1 ETSNG
6 TNPKSGIKRF
16 QSLDKIFPVALSW
29 SDINVHVRIPM
40 KKNWFSVCGLIQPG
54 NLVALMGASGAGKST
69 LLNVLTSRNIKH
81 YTVTGEVRVEGW
93 NIGSCMT
100 GISAYVQQNDIFIS
114 TLTVR
119 EQLQFRALLRMDNK
133 LDKATR
139 LRRVEEVIVEMGLTN
154 CADSRIGDIG
164 GSKKGISGG
173 ERKRLSFASEALTK
187 PPIFFCDEPTSGLDS
202 FMAQSIVATLQN
214 MASKGRVVLCTIHQ
228 PSSEL
233 FAMFDQILLLSEGRT
248 AFMGTQQ
255 AAMEFFQ
262 RHGYPCPLKYNPSD
276 HYILT
281 LAIVPGQEEER
292 LQRTKEIC
300 DQFLDTEEYVRMW
313 KKSEELAA
321 TASHSVNDPL
331 LNDIMQGESR
341 YREKLFTQVRC
352 LYWRGWVSM
361 YRHTMLTRVRILQA
375 VVLSVVLG
383 LIYLRQTV
391 NQKSV
396 MSINGALFIL
406 ITSITFSNV
415 LVVVDSFPIELPVF
429 LREYGTGLY
438 RADVYYLTK
447 VIAEIPLIVLV
458 TVVFS
463 TISYWMIGL
472 YDSTVTFLVATGVLL
487 LTANVSVALGYLMS
501 NISGTV
507 SIALAITPPM
517 LVPFMLFGGLFIN
530 IGGTPVYFIWLEYL
544 SWFKYANEILMV
556 NQWENVDYIPCTNVS
571 TLSINGSTIPP
582 PLCLYRSG
590 QDVLDYTS
598 FSQDNVNIDVI
609 ALVALQVGFQMLSLV
624 AFLCGL
630 KMPRNR

>member
-1 ETSNG
+1 
-6 TNPKSGIKRF
+6 
-16 QSLDKIFPVALSW
+16 
-29 SDINVHVRIPM
+29 
-40 KKNWFSVCGLIQPG
+40 CGLIQPG

-69 LLNVLTSRNIKH
+69 LLNVLTSRNTKH

-202 FMAQSIVATLQN
+202 FMAQSIVATLQKL
-214 MASKGRVVLCTIHQ
+214 ASKGRVVLCTIHQ

-255 AAMEFFQ
+255 AAKEFFQ

-331 LNDIMQGESR
+331 LKDIMQGESR
-341 YREKLFTQVRC
+341 YRERLFTQVRY
-352 LYWRGWVSM
+352 LFWRGWVSMYRHTMLTRVRILQAVLKDIMQGESRYRERLFTQVRYLFWRGWVSM

-571 TLSINGSTIPP
+571 TLSINGSAIPP

-598 FSQDNVNIDVI
+598 FSQDNVNIDVV
-609 ALVALQVGFQMLSLV
+609 ALVALQVGFQMLSLIALYV
-624 AFLCGL
+624 RA
-630 KMPRNR
+630 RRSQE